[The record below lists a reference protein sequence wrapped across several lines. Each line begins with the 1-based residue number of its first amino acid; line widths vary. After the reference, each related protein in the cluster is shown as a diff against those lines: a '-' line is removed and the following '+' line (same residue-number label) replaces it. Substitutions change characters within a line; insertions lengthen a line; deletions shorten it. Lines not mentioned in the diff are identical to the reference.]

1 MTRTA
6 IRLVSCGAF
15 VCLAAAV
22 TLAQTS
28 TTSATKKFQV
38 IAVDGNRLV
47 VKLPEGT
54 RELTVP
60 DDFRFNVDGKMLSVQ
75 ELKPGMAGSAT
86 ITTKTTVT
94 PVTVTEVKNGTVM
107 KNLGTSIVVRTDTGM
122 KMFSQ
127 ADIDKRGIKIF
138 REGKLAE
145 ISDFRE
151 NDKLTATIVTTK
163 PPRVVTEKEVNAT
176 LAKSGGGAGHAR
188 GRASGRRCDG
198 GAFDASSAVPQRGGD
213 FGCCSEEAAQDR
225 QLPAGSRA
233 RGPRVGRC
241 GVGPHCQA
249 ASRDSLT
256 GSLIDA
262 GTALVSGMGAVRA
275 PFAAEQCDV
284 QVTRR
289 VVRRLWIER
298 VSRRRPSDGVDR
310 MSREHTACRSAHGSP
325 REAQGW
331 LRAALQTGVILGL
344 VLAHDMR

>member
-1 MTRTA
+1 MTRAA

-15 VCLAAAV
+15 VCLTAAV

-28 TTSATKKFQV
+28 TTSVTKKFQV

-107 KNLGTSIVVRTDTGM
+107 KNLGTSILVRTDTGM

-151 NDKLTATIVTTK
+151 NDRLTATIVTTK
-163 PPRVVTEKEVNAT
+163 PPRIMTEKEVNAT
-176 LAKSGGGAGHAR
+176 LARSGGGAGTPA
-188 GRASGRRCDG
+188 AVTP
-198 GAFDASSAVPQRGGD
+198 SSTAPT
-213 FGCCSEEAAQDR
+213 AAA
-225 QLPAGSRA
+225 PS
-233 RGPRVGRC
+233 
-241 GVGPHCQA
+241 QA
-249 ASRDSLT
+249 AATSGAAPRKLPKTASPLPFLALT
-256 GSLIDA
+256 GFASLLV
-262 GTALVSGMGAVRA
+262 ALAL
-275 PFAAEQCDV
+275 
-284 QVTRR
+284 T
-289 VVRRLWIER
+289 VRR
-298 VSRRRPSDGVDR
+298 
-310 MSREHTACRSAHGSP
+310 H
-325 REAQGW
+325 
-331 LRAALQTGVILGL
+331 RATY
-344 VLAHDMR
+344 